1 MISDRSIPNIIWIIF
16 KLVFSFS
23 LFLLF
28 AAQTL
33 NSTNTHITSDIRSN
47 TGHPII
53 GPHSQTVGTHINL
66 CLNCVYHH
74 ITVQIYLK
82 PDTVLFLQTNGD
94 LDNIIIGSI
103 NNYDVIKGYYLQFS
117 NTKTEKVQRRVK
129 SIIIKYK

>member
-1 MISDRSIPNIIWIIF
+1 M
-16 KLVFSFS
+16 
-23 LFLLF
+23 
-28 AAQTL
+28 
-33 NSTNTHITSDIRSN
+33 
-47 TGHPII
+47 
-53 GPHSQTVGTHINL
+53 
-66 CLNCVYHH
+66 
-74 ITVQIYLK
+74 QIYLK